1 MFTVNDEGLEMK
13 DFFICMLEIKRRKE
27 LEGLLLSD
35 ELLSSYLSYCLG
47 FLVFRLQEGSFNR
60 LPIAVI

>member
-35 ELLSSYLSYCLG
+35 ELLSSYLSYCLS

-60 LPIAVI
+60 LKIAVI